1 MNLTDYSLA
10 GGCGCKVSHTILR
23 NLLDSLDTNFQKSV
37 ISAYQNFED
46 AAVYKIDEQKNLVCS
61 VDFFTPIVN
70 DAYSFGRISACN
82 SISDLFVKGVQPI
95 LALSVLGFPK
105 EIENTNIP
113 LEILKGAEK
122 LSQELG
128 FSIVGGHT
136 IYNPQ
141 IIFGLSVIGMSTEKS
156 QQGKPQLN
164 DYVYLTKPL
173 GTGILSTALKEGR
186 LTEQHKIELVKTLE
200 TPNSIGLKIKG
211 LGYANIIT
219 DITGFGLVGHLS
231 NFCTSMNMSV
241 KLNFEN
247 IIKLQG
253 MEKYIADGVVTRGG
267 KNNWEAF
274 RQIVKIDNAVQQIVL
289 CDPQTNGGLLIS
301 VAEKEKEKFES
312 FLKSNGLLEFSKPIG
327 LICTKEEKQIVVR

>member
-1 MNLTDYSLA
+1 MKLTDYSIA

-23 NLLDSLDTNFQKSV
+23 NLLNSLETNFPKSI

-46 AAVYKIDEQKNLVCS
+46 VAIIKIDEQKNLVCS

-70 DAYSFGRISACN
+70 EAYNFGRISACN

-95 LALSVLGFPK
+95 FALSVMGFPK

-113 LEILKGAEK
+113 FEILKGAED
-122 LSQELG
+122 LSKEIG

-141 IIFGLSVIGMSTEKS
+141 IIFGLAVIGISTENS
-156 QQGKPQLN
+156 QQKKVQPKDFL
-164 DYVYLTKPL
+164 YLTKPI
-173 GTGILSTALKEGR
+173 GTGILSTALKKEI
-186 LTEQHKIELVKTLE
+186 LSEKHKVDLLKTLE
-200 TPNSIGLKIKG
+200 TPNAIGLKFKD
-211 LGYANIIT
+211 LSYANVIT

-231 NFCTSMNMSV
+231 NFCTSNNISV
-241 KLNFEN
+241 KLYFEN

-253 MEKYIADGVVTRGG
+253 IEKYIADGVITNGG

-274 RQIVKIDNAVQQIVL
+274 KHILKIDNTIQQIIL

-301 VAEKEKEKFES
+301 ISQNEKENFES
-312 FLKSNGLLEFSKPIG
+312 FLKSNGLSEFSKPIG
-327 LICTKEEKQIVVR
+327 MICAKEEKQIVVV